1 MAELQRPLEKSD
13 VHLVTITV
21 DPETDTPEVLRDY
34 AERLHA
40 RPGRWDFLTGNKDA
54 IFKLTQQGFKLAV
67 ADGEEKGNPVHAT
80 RAVLVDRRGTI
91 RGYYDVTA
99 PDGVTKLL
107 ADTSHLLRE
116 QPR

>member
-1 MAELQRPLEKSD
+1 MPQ
-13 VHLVTITV
+13 
-21 DPETDTPEVLRDY
+21 
-34 AERLHA
+34 RLHA
-40 RPGRWDFLTGNKDA
+40 RPGRWDFLTGPVTA
-54 IFKLTQQGFKLAV
+54 IYDLTRNGFKLAV
-67 ADGEEKGNPVHAT
+67 SDGAEEEGVPVHST
-80 RAVLVDRRGTI
+80 RAVLVDRKGTI